1 LEFIFGLLKQ
11 LIENTS
17 ASELLIIVAL
27 VGSAV
32 FFVIKNFLK
41 YTSGLNRLANVFNGN
56 SADDIKLV
64 IEQLVASEQK
74 IISILEV
81 MQEGAKIQNG
91 NLSRYS
97 TEINALKAEVENEF
111 LNAAAHIE
119 NIKQELKLFDVHND
133 AILRQID
140 TQLADIAK
148 QASTHEAHNE
158 TAYASVRENI
168 LRGQEVMHRVLS
180 QVEKVDEFAR
190 TAIPEFRSYHKE
202 LSKEVSQLSR
212 EVGIMDRVLQAHI
225 NTNSDGITLR

>member
-1 LEFIFGLLKQ
+1 
-11 LIENTS
+11 
-17 ASELLIIVAL
+17 
-27 VGSAV
+27 
-32 FFVIKNFLK
+32 
-41 YTSGLNRLANVFNGN
+41 
-56 SADDIKLV
+56 
-64 IEQLVASEQK
+64 
-74 IISILEV
+74 